1 MGSQIIAVRVTKPRI
16 PDQIRRNFE
25 QMEAE
30 KTKLLIAE
38 ASSKVAS
45 GRSSRSHN
53 ARRFQ

>member
-1 MGSQIIAVRVTKPRI
+1 MSWLACARVVGSQIIAVRVTKPGI

-38 ASSKVAS
+38 ASSKVA
-45 GRSSRSHN
+45 
-53 ARRFQ
+53 